1 VRANEKFSRK
11 GNDILSTE
19 FIPFTLAV
27 LGGKIEIDTID
38 GELILK
44 IPAGTQSG
52 ETFRIKG
59 NGVPDISGRG
69 TGSHLVRV
77 VVRVPKK
84 LSREQ
89 KELLERLQDTDI

>member
-1 VRANEKFSRK
+1 
-11 GNDILSTE
+11 
-19 FIPFTLAV
+19 V